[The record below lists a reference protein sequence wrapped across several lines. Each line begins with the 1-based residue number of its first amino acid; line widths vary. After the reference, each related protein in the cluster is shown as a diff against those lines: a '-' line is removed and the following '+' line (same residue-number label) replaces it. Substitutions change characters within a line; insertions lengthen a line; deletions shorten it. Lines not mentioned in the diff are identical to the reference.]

1 MGNKG
6 TPAYWGKNYLKFW
19 IWLTVTIINFFF
31 MTFSCAELR
40 WDELIYITAS
50 LQGENLQ
57 DEYIQ
62 NIVFLYAVNINLNP
76 VLLATYFQY

>member
-1 MGNKG
+1 MGKKLFEVLDLVNS
-6 TPAYWGKNYLKFW
+6 YDYQL
-19 IWLTVTIINFFF
+19 FF

>member
-1 MGNKG
+1 
-6 TPAYWGKNYLKFW
+6 
-19 IWLTVTIINFFF
+19 

-62 NIVFLYAVNINLNP
+62 NTVFLYAVNINLNP